1 MKTLRFWALPVCQI
15 AASYGAEA
23 IFFYSLFDTKL
34 HPDQDRIMEGGAAD
48 PFPVLLCDGC
58 GGPGRIQ
65 FLAQDLEKGDRG
77 GHPASGCADRGSHC
91 VGGRLV
97 PDIGGKMQMG
107 YPREHPKEPY

>member
-1 MKTLRFWALPVCQI
+1 M
-15 AASYGAEA
+15 
-23 IFFYSLFDTKL
+23 
-34 HPDQDRIMEGGAAD
+34 
-48 PFPVLLCDGC
+48 LLCDGC

-97 PDIGGKMQMG
+97 PDIGSKMQMG
-107 YPREHPKEPY
+107 YPREHPKEPYREPHQEHRE